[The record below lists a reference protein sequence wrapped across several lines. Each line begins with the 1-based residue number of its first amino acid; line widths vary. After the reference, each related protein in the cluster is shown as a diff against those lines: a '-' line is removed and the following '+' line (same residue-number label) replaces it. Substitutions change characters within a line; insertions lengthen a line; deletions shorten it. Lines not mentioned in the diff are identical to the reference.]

1 MDPFVR
7 RLVERLF
14 EPDAGLSRNR
24 HFHTFDNA
32 EGRLAL
38 RITKRLRA
46 LAKDI
51 EACHHDGGRPT
62 IARATDARGKVRVE
76 IGLSRLKSRRTTTID
91 EAEYELLLKLPT
103 VQQALQE

>member
-14 EPDAGLSRNR
+14 EPDAGLSRNK

-32 EGRLAL
+32 EGQLAL
-38 RITKRLRA
+38 RISRRLRA

-51 EACHHDGGRPT
+51 EACHLEGGRPT
-62 IARATDARGKVRVE
+62 IECGTDGYGKVRVAIE
-76 IGLSRLKSRRTTTID
+76 LTRLKSHRTTTID
-91 EAEYELLLKLPT
+91 EAEYELLLKLPA
-103 VQQALQE
+103 VQRALK

>member
-14 EPDAGLSRNR
+14 DPDAGLSRNR
-24 HFHTFDNA
+24 HFHTFDND

-38 RITKRLRA
+38 RITKPLRA

-51 EACHHDGGRPT
+51 EACHHEGGRPS
-62 IARATDARGKVRVE
+62 IERATDARGKVRVE
-76 IGLSRLKSRRTTTID
+76 IALSRLRSRRTTTID
-91 EAEYELLLKLPT
+91 EAEYELLLKLPA
-103 VQQALQE
+103 VQRALQG